1 MVTLGNIER
10 FLLVTNQFPMIERNS
25 FWQHPGS
32 RGYTKYKRKKCKNT
46 AQKIDH
52 LPTTII
58 SMVLTEIYIT
68 SYPRGLRWSK
78 EWIPYCNP
86 LHQPCHIDVIHGE
99 FQERGPL
106 IGSKWCYRSKL
117 YKQLTQFYKFQTHKR
132 TCTCK
137 LFNVI

>member
-1 MVTLGNIER
+1 MQMYRNKELQPVKKKIQKNGMKMVTLGNIGR
-10 FLLVTNQFPMIERNS
+10 FLLVTNQFPMIKRNS
-25 FWQHPGS
+25 LWQHPGS
-32 RGYTKYKRKKCKNT
+32 RGYTKYKRKKGKNT

-78 EWIPYCNP
+78 EWIPYSNP
-86 LHQPCHIDVIHGE
+86 LQQPCHIDVIHEE

-106 IGSKWCYRSKL
+106 IESK
-117 YKQLTQFYKFQTHKR
+117 
-132 TCTCK
+132 
-137 LFNVI
+137 